1 MDLTDIHPNSARRS
15 PVVAALLAVFALCLA
30 GCATTNPDGSPRER
44 NPDPWEPMN
53 RSIFGFNDAID
64 RNALRPVAVAYRDHT
79 PELVQTGVGN
89 FYENL
94 GYPTTILHLV
104 LQGKFM
110 SSARATGR
118 FLLNTT
124 LGWGGVIDVASGGT
138 SLPKYNEDS
147 GQTLGWWGVPPG
159 PYLVLPFL
167 GPATVRDAPA
177 RVADDFTQP
186 FRWYN
191 ADNERWFSLALSLVN
206 TRAGLLPYDRLVRE
220 AYDPYVF
227 VRDAWLQRRL
237 YAVFDGNIPAR
248 KLGAAGGD
256 DENWAEAALKEDE
269 AAAGQEVA
277 APPAPEPSPDRR

>member
-1 MDLTDIHPNSARRS
+1 MPYVLL
-15 PVVAALLAVFALCLA
+15 ALLACAALGLT
-30 GCATTNPDGSPRER
+30 GCATTAPDGSPRER

-53 RSIFGFNDAID
+53 RGTFRFNDALD
-64 RNALRPVAVAYRDHT
+64 RHALRPVAVAYRNHT
-79 PELVQTGVGN
+79 PQPVQTGVGN

-94 GYPTTILHLV
+94 SYPTTILHLV
-104 LQGKFM
+104 LQGKFK

-124 LGWGGVIDVASGGT
+124 LGWGGLIDVASGGT
-138 SLPKYNEDS
+138 SLPTYDEDS

-191 ADNERWFSLALSLVN
+191 ADNERWFSLALSLVD
-206 TRAGLLPYDRLVRE
+206 TRAGLLPYDRLVQE
-220 AYDPYVF
+220 AYDPYTF
-227 VRDAWLQRRL
+227 VRDAFLQRRL
-237 YAVFDGNIPAR
+237 YAVFDGNIPANKR
-248 KLGAAGGD
+248 GTAGGD
-256 DENWAEAALKEDE
+256 DENWAEAALQEDE
-269 AAAGQEVA
+269 AAAAGTE
-277 APPAPEPSPDRR
+277 PE

>member
-1 MDLTDIHPNSARRS
+1 MYLPELAPLSAQIRS
-15 PVVAALLAVFALCLA
+15 CLAALLALVALGLA
-30 GCATTNPDGSPRER
+30 GCATTAPDGSPRER

-53 RSIFGFNDAID
+53 RGIHRFNDAID

-79 PELVQTGVGN
+79 PKLVQTGVGN

-104 LQGKFM
+104 LQGKFK

-124 LGWGGVIDVASGGT
+124 LGWGGIIDVASGGT
-138 SLPKYNEDS
+138 SLPTYDEDS

-191 ADNERWFSLALSLVN
+191 ADNERWFSLALSLVD
-206 TRAGLLPYDRLVRE
+206 TRARLLPYDRLVRE

-227 VRDAWLQRRL
+227 VRDAFLQRRL

-248 KLGAAGGD
+248 KLGTAGGD
-256 DENWAEAALKEDE
+256 DENWAEAALQEDE
-269 AAAGQEVA
+269 AAAA
-277 APPAPEPSPDRR
+277 AETPAPAQVPEQTQ